1 MADFFEILGKRTWAV
16 VGASNDCAKYGHII
30 WRFLKDRGYNVYPV
44 NPREKKICEDVCY
57 PTIADLPEKPD
68 VVSVIVPPKIAQ
80 QIVAQ
85 CGAEHIKYVW
95 LQPGAESEEAV
106 EIGRKAGICV
116 ITDACVLIEMR
127 KGR

>member
-1 MADFFEILGKRTWAV
+1 MGDLFAVLGKPKWAV

-30 WRFLKDRGYNVYPV
+30 WRFLKDRGYKVYPV
-44 NPREKKICEDVCY
+44 NPREKKIGEDICY
-57 PTIADLPEKPD
+57 PTVGDLPEKPD

-85 CGAEHIKYVW
+85 CGAEQIEHVW

-106 EIGRKAGICV
+106 EIGKKAGVHV
-116 ITDACVLIEMR
+116 ITDACVLVEMR